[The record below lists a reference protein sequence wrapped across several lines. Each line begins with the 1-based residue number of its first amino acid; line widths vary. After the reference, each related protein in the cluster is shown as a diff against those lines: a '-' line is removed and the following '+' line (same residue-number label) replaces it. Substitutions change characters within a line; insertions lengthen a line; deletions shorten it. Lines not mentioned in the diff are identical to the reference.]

1 MADYAPMSELRKPAI
16 VVLLVRGRAIDI
28 QPVLWGMEEEGI
40 PFEIQECSSGE
51 VIGVAKEAAH
61 ISPLNVGIGVDGAQG
76 TIVLHHR
83 DLPADQP
90 LFVLSFR
97 EAGTRTLQRLGINA
111 ARLVKSEPLVLAD
124 EPEITGTPRR
134 VPATTHSDSSVEDVS
149 DELVEQIVRRIL
161 AEMVKA

>member
-1 MADYAPMSELRKPAI
+1 MAEYAPMSELRKPAI
-16 VVLLVRGRAIDI
+16 VVLLVRGRAADI

-40 PFEIQECSSGE
+40 PFEVQECSAGE

-61 ISPLNVGIGVDGAQG
+61 ISPLNVGIGVDGAKG

-90 LFVLSFR
+90 LFVLNFR

-111 ARLVKSEPLVLAD
+111 ARLVKSEPL
-124 EPEITGTPRR
+124 
-134 VPATTHSDSSVEDVS
+134 
-149 DELVEQIVRRIL
+149 
-161 AEMVKA
+161 